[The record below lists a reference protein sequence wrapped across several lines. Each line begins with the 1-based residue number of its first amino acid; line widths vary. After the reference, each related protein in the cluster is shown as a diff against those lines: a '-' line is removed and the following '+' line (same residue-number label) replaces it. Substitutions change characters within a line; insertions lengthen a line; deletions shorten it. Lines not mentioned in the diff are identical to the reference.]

1 MHTGNHPEDG
11 HVASMQQVVIIIT
24 FRQRISVIIA
34 VYLVVRGEKEVHSI
48 EMFYQNG
55 SIKLKILQMAAKM
68 SREVAEACERIK
80 WAGVEEVRVSFFSMQ
95 RAFLK
100 AFLPKPF
107 CSLCWWRL
115 FLRIQSRI
123 HLSGGGCSATLDPSG
138 RHPEQ
143 KGSGQ
148 APGSCFGHCHAGL
161 SHLLAK
167 SDLL

>member
-1 MHTGNHPEDG
+1 MGWRG
-11 HVASMQQVVIIIT
+11 RGVHV
-24 FRQRISVIIA
+24 
-34 VYLVVRGEKEVHSI
+34 
-48 EMFYQNG
+48 
-55 SIKLKILQMAAKM
+55 
-68 SREVAEACERIK
+68 
-80 WAGVEEVRVSFFSMQ
+80 
-95 RAFLK
+95 FLK
-100 AFLPKPF
+100 QGACIFAGFLAETLLLF
-107 CSLCWWRL
+107 WVWWRL

-167 SDLL
+167 LALICYDNLLVQAPGQTISAVASRLCPALQPAHSRELISILSKKGKNYGSVVN

>member
-1 MHTGNHPEDG
+1 MSARHVRMPAVTG
-11 HVASMQQVVIIIT
+11 SSRLRKT
-24 FRQRISVIIA
+24 
-34 VYLVVRGEKEVHSI
+34 
-48 EMFYQNG
+48 
-55 SIKLKILQMAAKM
+55 AACW
-68 SREVAEACERIK
+68 SA
-80 WAGVEEVRVSFFSMQ
+80 Q
-95 RAFLK
+95 AFL
-100 AFLPKPF
+100 LNPF
-107 CSLCWWRL
+107 CFFGWWRL

-167 SDLL
+167 LALICYDNLLVQAPGQTISAVASRLCPALQPAHSRELISILSKKGKNYGSVVN